1 MVQKIHPWG
10 VILVTNLSLMWADQV
25 KKLTAVPFIYI
36 KKPMYNVNKI
46 IFCNLFCIKDCSEK
60 KLTNDF
66 LCLKS
71 GPEV

>member
-25 KKLTAVPFIYI
+25 KQLTAVPFIYI

-46 IFCNLFCIKDCSEK
+46 IFCNLFCITLSPAQIIILPSNCS
-60 KLTNDF
+60 L
-66 LCLKS
+66 
-71 GPEV
+71 